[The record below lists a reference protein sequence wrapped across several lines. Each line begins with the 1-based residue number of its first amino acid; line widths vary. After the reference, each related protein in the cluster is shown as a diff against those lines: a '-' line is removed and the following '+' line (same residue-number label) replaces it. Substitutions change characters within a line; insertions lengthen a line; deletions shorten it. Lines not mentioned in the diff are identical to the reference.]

1 MAGLWFEE
9 FEDGM
14 VIDHEWTRTI
24 TETDNR
30 WFSLLTMNPQPLH
43 IDAHAAAQTQFGR
56 PIVNSL
62 FTLGCM
68 VGMSVNDT
76 TLNTTVANLGMT
88 DVKFPH
94 PLFEGD
100 TIHVRTT
107 VLSKRDSAS
116 RPDDGIVTLRH
127 ECYNQDNV
135 LCGTC
140 DRAALMKKRPATG
153 RPTRGT
159 RP

>member
-1 MAGLWFEE
+1 MPGMYYEDFEPGE
-9 FEDGM
+9 

-24 TETDNR
+24 TEADNR
-30 WFSLLTMNPQPLH
+30 WFSLLTMNPQPFH
-43 IDAHAAAQTQFGR
+43 IDAHHAAETEFGK
-56 PIVNSL
+56 PLVNSL

-76 TLNTTVANLGMT
+76 TFRTTVANLGMEK
-88 DVKFPH
+88 VAFPH

-100 TIHVRTT
+100 TIVVRTT
-107 VLSKRDSAS
+107 VLDKRESRS

-127 ECYNQDNV
+127 ECFNQEGI

-140 DRAALMKKRPATG
+140 ERAALMMKRPG
-153 RPTRGT
+153 
-159 RP
+159 

>member
-1 MAGLWFEE
+1 MAGLWFED
-9 FEDGM
+9 FDNGM
-14 VIDHEWTRTI
+14 VFDHEWTRTI

-43 IDAHAAAQTQFGR
+43 IDAHAAARTEFGR

-68 VGMSVNDT
+68 VGMSVHDT

-100 TIHVRTT
+100 TIRVRTT

-116 RPDDGIVTLRH
+116 RPDDGIVTFRH
-127 ECYNQDNV
+127 ECYNQDDV

-140 DRAALMKKRPATG
+140 DRAALMRKRPGTG
-153 RPTRGT
+153 
-159 RP
+159 